1 MKKFNIEIELTD
13 DEITFIKG
21 IRQYLMNIISDIEWK
36 EFVDDGIVSQDII
49 DIISIRIKYNYE
61 LTDRELAIYKEKSF
75 IIENNI
81 KKLNV

>member
-1 MKKFNIEIELTD
+1 
-13 DEITFIKG
+13 
-21 IRQYLMNIISDIEWK
+21 MNIISDIEWK

>member
-13 DEITFIKG
+13 DEVTFIKG